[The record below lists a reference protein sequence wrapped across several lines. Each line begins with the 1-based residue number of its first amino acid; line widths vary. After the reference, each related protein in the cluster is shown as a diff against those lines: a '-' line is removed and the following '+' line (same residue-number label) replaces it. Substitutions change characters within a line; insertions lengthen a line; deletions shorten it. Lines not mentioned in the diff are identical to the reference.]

1 MEGLYYLIMFTYIK
15 IDERKRLTGFP
26 YPVEI
31 IGQIRLPQTDPV
43 TYDSTKLEVCL
54 RLSGEDDYAADR
66 IDGHDFQ
73 TPYPHV
79 IYKLPGHRHYYH
91 AKDYREAVFFIYSE
105 ETTRRLA
112 ALGFLPEQMLLPI
125 TLTGE
130 LKHLIRR
137 LISLMAVSETL
148 GSADKIDLVCFAILE
163 ELLFQRNVKSD
174 DIQGRIRKIASLL
187 QMDAENKP
195 DIAGIAA
202 ANGFSERSFYRHWK
216 KVFAV
221 SPAQYVVEQKMKRAC
236 WLLTRSRMRIGDIA
250 SMLRFCDDNSF
261 SSAFKHYYGMTPR
274 EYRKKAAAPLM

>member
-1 MEGLYYLIMFTYIK
+1 MEWLYYLIMFTYIK
-15 IDERKRLTGFP
+15 IDERKRLTDFP
-26 YPVEI
+26 YPVEV
-31 IGQIRLPQTDPV
+31 IGQMRVPQTDPA
-43 TYDSTKLEVCL
+43 TYDYTKLEVCL

-66 IDGHDFQ
+66 IDGEDFQ

-91 AKDYREAVFFIYSE
+91 AKDNREAVFFIYSE

-112 ALGFLPEQMLLPI
+112 ALGILPEQMLLPI

-130 LKHLIRR
+130 IEHLIRR

-163 ELLFQRNVKSD
+163 ELLLQRNVKSD
-174 DIQGRIRKIASLL
+174 DIQGRIREIASLL
-187 QMDAENKP
+187 QMDAENQP

-216 KVFAV
+216 KVFAI
-221 SPAQYVVEQKMKRAC
+221 SPAQYVMEQKMKRAC
-236 WLLTRSRMRIGDIA
+236 WLLTRSHMRIGDIA

-274 EYRKKAAAPLM
+274 EYRKKASATLM

>member
-1 MEGLYYLIMFTYIK
+1 MFTYIK

-26 YPVEI
+26 YPVEV
-31 IGQIRLPQTDPV
+31 IGQIRIPQTDPV
-43 TYDSTKLEVCL
+43 TYDYTKLEVCL

-66 IDGHDFQ
+66 IDRQDFQ

-91 AKDYREAVFFIYSE
+91 ATDYREAVFFIYSE
-105 ETTRRLA
+105 ETTRRLGE
-112 ALGFLPEQMLLPI
+112 LGILPEQMLLPI

-137 LISLMAVSETL
+137 LISLMAVSENL

-163 ELLFQRNVKSD
+163 ELLFQRNVNSD
-174 DIQGRIRKIASLL
+174 DTQGRIRKIASLL
-187 QMDAENKP
+187 QMDTENKP

-216 KVFAV
+216 KMFAV
-221 SPAQYVVEQKMKRAC
+221 SPAQYVLEQKMKRAG

-250 SMLRFCDDNSF
+250 SMLRFCNDNSF
-261 SSAFKHYYGMTPR
+261 SSVFKHYYGMSPR
-274 EYRKKAAAPLM
+274 EYRKKASASPK

>member
-1 MEGLYYLIMFTYIK
+1 MFTYIK
-15 IDERKRLTGFP
+15 IDERKRLSGFP
-26 YPVEI
+26 YPVEV
-31 IGQIRLPQTDPV
+31 IGQIRIPQTDPA
-43 TYDSTKLEVCL
+43 TYDYTKLEVCL
-54 RLSGEDDYAADR
+54 RLSGEADYAADR
-66 IDGHDFQ
+66 IDGQDFQ

-105 ETTRRLA
+105 ETTCRLA
-112 ALGFLPEQMLLPI
+112 ALGILPEQMLLPI

-163 ELLFQRNVKSD
+163 ELLFQRNVNSD

-187 QMDAENKP
+187 QMDTENKP

-216 KVFAV
+216 KMFAV
-221 SPAQYVVEQKMKRAC
+221 SPSQYVMEQKMKRAC

-250 SMLRFCDDNSF
+250 SMLRFCNDNSF
-261 SSAFKHYYGMTPR
+261 SSVFRHYYGMSPR
-274 EYRKKAAAPLM
+274 EYRKKAAASPK